1 MVAFLMKEDPG
12 SVMHAL
18 IARLFP
24 ICRSITGDGVR
35 ETLRLVQDQIPI
47 EVHEVPT
54 GTPGLRLERAQGVE
68 YQRRL
73 G

>member
-1 MVAFLMKEDPG
+1 MKEDPG
-12 SVMHAL
+12 SVMHAF

-35 ETLRLVQDQIPI
+35 KTLRLIQDRIPI
-47 EVHEVPT
+47 QVHEVPT
-54 GTPGLRLERAQGVE
+54 HPGLRLERAQGVE

>member
-12 SVMHAL
+12 SVMHAF

-47 EVHEVPT
+47 EVHEVHRH
-54 GTPGLRLERAQGVE
+54 PGLRLERAQGVE